1 MTMVGKTDNT
11 PSKVARSQTLMAM
24 ANAQGCLV
32 GKIHGMGPWTLSSPT
47 RTSSAIG
54 NPTTTTARR
63 TASSH
68 SIKPSSATEP
78 LQRHRRTHRRTCR
91 RTHRRTCRRAHQR
104 GLHTIVC
111 RGVQRTA
118 VIGPRSVAGMYA
130 TIAVTAVRSIASSG
144 VTITMII
151 HGRRNV
157 DGLTRAADVSRA
169 HISRRRRRT
178 RRRARRRPHRRTRR
192 RARRRPH
199 RRAHR
204 QTRQH

>member
-24 ANAQGCLV
+24 ANAQGCPV
-32 GKIHGMGPWTLSSPT
+32 GKILGMGNWTLSSPT

-54 NPTTTTARR
+54 NPTTPTARR

-68 SIKPSSATEP
+68 SIKPSSAPKP
-78 LQRHRRTHRRTCR
+78 LQLHQQSL
-91 RTHRRTCRRAHQR
+91 RRTCRRAHQR

-111 RGVQRTA
+111 RGVHRTP
-118 VIGPRSVAGMYA
+118 VSGPRSAAGMYA
-130 TIAVTAVRSIASSG
+130 TIAVTAVRAIASSG

-151 HGRRNV
+151 HGMRNV

-169 HISRRRRRT
+169 HISRRL
-178 RRRARRRPHRRTRR
+178 P
-192 RARRRPH
+192 PCS
-199 RRAHR
+199 
-204 QTRQH
+204 